1 MLGHSTVV
9 VVVVVVLNKAPK
21 SGSQSL
27 LTLLLRLQTIKIF
40 RKQGIST
47 SFRMLFFLI
56 KNFTSPGVT
65 REVLFLVH
73 DLTNKNL
80 TKPHLKLIVNE
91 LRY

>member
-1 MLGHSTVV
+1 MLLLGHSTVVV

-47 SFRMLFFLI
+47 SFRMLFFFDQEFYFPRRHKGSFVL
-56 KNFTSPGVT
+56 SP
-65 REVLFLVH
+65 
-73 DLTNKNL
+73 
-80 TKPHLKLIVNE
+80 
-91 LRY
+91 

>member
-9 VVVVVVLNKAPK
+9 VVVNKAPK
-21 SGSQSL
+21 SGGQCL

-47 SFRMLFFLI
+47 SCRMLFFLI
-56 KNFTSPGVT
+56 KNFTSPGIT

-73 DLTNKNL
+73 ELPNKKL
-80 TKPHLKLIVNE
+80 TKPHLKLIVN
-91 LRY
+91 